1 MNQTILK
8 YLDLHIL
15 MYNDVLSCCIGLIIM
30 NACVR
35 EWVFAYVCEYNV
47 CYMTGSVVPVP
58 GTS

>member
-1 MNQTILK
+1 
-8 YLDLHIL
+8 
-15 MYNDVLSCCIGLIIM
+15 MYNDVLSCCVGLIIM

-35 EWVFAYVCEYNV
+35 EWVFAYVWEYNV